1 VWFLVY
7 QTDVMLTPCRHGP
20 LSNCPIS
27 ATESL
32 VSEYMNLDENSVERV
47 RIERQYGKAVILR
60 LLAKYEEEKSN
71 TEWFKSSTMPC
82 PGCRVNVEKSIG
94 CNHVR
99 FLSTH

>member
-1 VWFLVY
+1 
-7 QTDVMLTPCRHGP
+7 MLTPCRHGP